1 MQSQTIVCQTG
12 RLALRHFT
20 MEDLQPLAAMHCNPE
35 VSRFIGGVKTLEQ
48 TRQRLLGWMEEYKRY
63 GFAKW
68 AVILRSTGEFIGRCG
83 LSLEQFDDTSEWEL
97 GWTLAR
103 AYWGQGYAT
112 EAAEAA
118 MQHCFRVLGHSRLI
132 SLIRPQNLASI
143 RVAQRLGMQY
153 ERQVQWNGAPANLY
167 ALSAQDALRG
177 FS

>member
-103 AYWGQGYAT
+103 AYWVKAT
-112 EAAEAA
+112 
-118 MQHCFRVLGHSRLI
+118 QR
-132 SLIRPQNLASI
+132 RPPRPPCNIAF
-143 RVAQRLGMQY
+143 
-153 ERQVQWNGAPANLY
+153 
-167 ALSAQDALRG
+167 G
-177 FS
+177 FSATAGSSL